1 MPRLIDAN
9 RIVYSWTID
18 NDGEEH
24 DGVTLQSII
33 DKMPTVDAEPVR
45 YGRWQVNEVDGY
57 KDMTCLSCGWL
68 FEYYDGLEEEWNYC
82 PHCGAKMDESTIPSD
97 KTYTLYANDKPI
109 LTYTESGIVLHG
121 ERKEDETD

>member
-1 MPRLIDAN
+1 MQRLIDAN

-45 YGRWQVNEVDGY
+45 YGRWIKERNPMMYQLLPYVWVCDQCGTAFYY
-57 KDMTCLSCGWL
+57 KTPYCG
-68 FEYYDGLEEEWNYC
+68 EC
-82 PHCGAKMDESTIPSD
+82 KAKMDEEE
-97 KTYTLYANDKPI
+97 K
-109 LTYTESGIVLHG
+109 
-121 ERKEDETD
+121 

>member
-33 DKMPTVDAEPVR
+33 DKMPTVDAVPVR
-45 YGRWQVNEVDGY
+45 HGHWTSSQGSVEEG
-57 KDMTCLSCGWL
+57 SCWCTACKT
-68 FEYYDGLEEEWNYC
+68 EYYADDLYNVGETDENGIGQALMPNYC
-82 PHCGAKMDESTIPSD
+82 PHCGAKMDEVD
-97 KTYTLYANDKPI
+97 EWL
-109 LTYTESGIVLHG
+109 G
-121 ERKEDETD
+121 E